1 MCNSKPYLLLLLF
14 PRLWLDLR
22 LMLRIDFL
30 GQSRKE
36 RRKWGK
42 RKTWKNQKITSKI
55 TFNLLI
61 LNIEFWPSVDVF
73 CRSKFVF
80 PLPFCFEI
88 TSWNWKISNFFS
100 PLCMY
105 ICLSNIYRLIIKL
118 RMYCAIHTLVKLHFM
133 SFTKNAVK
141 NWNQETKA
149 KVRDTLISI
158 NWTP

>member
-42 RKTWKNQKITSKI
+42 RKTWKKILKFPKKI

-61 LNIEFWPSVDVF
+61 LKN
-73 CRSKFVF
+73 SKLSIF
-80 PLPFCFEI
+80 LSFESCAFS
-88 TSWNWKISNFFS
+88 TLLFRNYELKLKNQQFFS

-118 RMYCAIHTLVKLHFM
+118 RMYCAIHTLAKLHFM

-158 NWTP
+158 NWTS